1 MSHKSFKIKLEINN
15 KQEGLFIQHAG
26 VARHAYNQGL
36 AHCNDLFKNGEKIP
50 SAIDLHKWL
59 VEVVKKENTWYY
71 NSSKCSPQQALRD
84 LQNSFK
90 NFHRIQKESG
100 YKLLHTKIIKGK
112 KEYVGL
118 QGLPTFKKKNDK
130 DSIYLEGCIHINS
143 NYIKLPRIG
152 WVKLAEKINIDSIKN
167 CRISKKANGWFI
179 SFKANFIPKYI
190 CKKYNSVG
198 VDLGIKTLAT
208 LSSGEYFDNIK
219 PYKNAKLKLRK
230 QQKEVS
236 RKYKKGAKNQSSNY
250 KKAVVRFLKTN
261 NTIVNIRKDYLH
273 KITTYLA
280 KNYEVVVIE
289 NLSVKTMIK
298 RHRISSELL
307 DAGFYEFK
315 RQLLY
320 KKEWYGGSLIIA
332 NQYFPS
338 SKLCS
343 CCGHKK
349 DSLKLSERNYNCEKC
364 FIVLDRDYNASLNLN
379 NLAVSS
385 TVSAFGNNSFV
396 DKSTQLIDE
405 LGIKH
410 QMFTFE

>member
-1 MSHKSFKIKLEINN
+1 
-15 KQEGLFIQHAG
+15 
-26 VARHAYNQGL
+26 
-36 AHCNDLFKNGEKIP
+36 
-50 SAIDLHKWL
+50 
-59 VEVVKKENTWYY
+59 
-71 NSSKCSPQQALRD
+71 
-84 LQNSFK
+84 
-90 NFHRIQKESG
+90 
-100 YKLLHTKIIKGK
+100 
-112 KEYVGL
+112 
-118 QGLPTFKKKNDK
+118 
-130 DSIYLEGCIHINS
+130 
-143 NYIKLPRIG
+143 
-152 WVKLAEKINIDSIKN
+152 
-167 CRISKKANGWFI
+167 
-179 SFKANFIPKYI
+179 
-190 CKKYNSVG
+190 
-198 VDLGIKTLAT
+198 
-208 LSSGEYFDNIK
+208 
-219 PYKNAKLKLRK
+219 
-230 QQKEVS
+230 
-236 RKYKKGAKNQSSNY
+236 
-250 KKAVVRFLKTN
+250 
-261 NTIVNIRKDYLH
+261 
-273 KITTYLA
+273 
-280 KNYEVVVIE
+280 
-289 NLSVKTMIK
+289 MIK